1 MQLLKEQVSEQ
12 VTEMEMVEAS
22 KASEVPGR
30 LLINLFEATKNI
42 ISEIVP
48 KETINIIIQE
58 TIKLLH
64 ADRVSL
70 FVYDK
75 RIDMLVLNASNLEHP
90 IRVKPGQGI
99 TGHVFQTHEI
109 VNIPDCYK
117 DD

>member
-1 MQLLKEQVSEQ
+1 MVQELVEGLLRDRPETKPKEHFAHLLRMQLLKEHSAELVSEL
-12 VTEMEMVEAS
+12 EMAEAS

-48 KETINIIIQE
+48 KETINIIIRE

-75 RIDMLVLNASNLEHP
+75 R
-90 IRVKPGQGI
+90 
-99 TGHVFQTHEI
+99 
-109 VNIPDCYK
+109 
-117 DD
+117 